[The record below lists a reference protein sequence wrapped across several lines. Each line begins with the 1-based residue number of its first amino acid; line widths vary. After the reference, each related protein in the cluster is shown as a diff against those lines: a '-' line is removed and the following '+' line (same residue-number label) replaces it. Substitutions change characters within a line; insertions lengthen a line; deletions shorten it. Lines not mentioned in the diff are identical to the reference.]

1 MMNRILL
8 LILISLFNITWA
20 QKKIDP
26 TPEHI
31 AQAKELKIQYDDED
45 IIVLNG
51 NEKVTFTLNKRE
63 KKVSVTRR
71 IREELINI
79 SVRADIQKHVQYN
92 DESYVSTFN
101 LKYRNKKNAYINI
114 IDKAINSDEMFHHD
128 ARVKYANI
136 DFPVQGY
143 KYHFESVKKTK
154 DIKYFTTIYFTDQ
167 FQTLKKEIKIVIP
180 KWLNIELKELNFKG
194 YDITK
199 KESFDDKLKATIIT
213 YTVKNIKK
221 EYDEKQAPGP
231 SYIYPHILVLAKSF
245 QLENTTHNLFN
256 ETKDLYHW
264 YKSLVDSMDEQP
276 TILKDKV
283 KELTENTA
291 SDEEKIKNI
300 YYWVQDNIRY
310 IAFEDGIAGFKPDES
325 QNVFNKRYGDCK
337 GMANLTRQMLKEAG
351 FDARL
356 TWIGTKRIAYDYST
370 PSLSVDNHMIC
381 TLLKDGKKIFL
392 DGTEKFNSYGEY
404 AERIQGK
411 QVLIEDGENFI
422 LEKVPIAPSISNK
435 QTYHFNA
442 KIKDDALIGNV
453 TKTYDGESRASFLY
467 RYSSYKNDKKEDA
480 LNYFLTN
487 DDKNLSVSNIKTSDL
502 NNRDDML
509 SIDYSLSQKNTVSSF
524 DNDIYIDLD
533 YHKEFGKFQFK
544 NRNTDYLFSHKKH
557 FTSTIT
563 LEIPSGYTISET
575 PKSVHVDT
583 ENYKIDIEFTIK
595 DNILSY
601 TKTFIMK
608 KAIIKTTDFEA
619 WNKTIKE
626 VHSIYKEQL
635 ILTKA

>member
-1 MMNRILL
+1 MRNILFP
-8 LILISLFNITWA
+8 IIFISAFSFS

-31 AQAKELKIQYDDED
+31 IQAKELKKQYKNDD
-45 IIVLNG
+45 IIVLKAA
-51 NEKVTFTLNKRE
+51 EKITFGFNKRE
-63 KKVSVTRR
+63 NKVTV
-71 IREELINI
+71 IHQNNEELINI
-79 SVRADIQKHVQYN
+79 NPRTDIQKYIYYN
-92 DESYVSTFN
+92 GQSVIRSFN
-101 LKYRNKKNAYINI
+101 FKYRNKKDAYINVK
-114 IDKAINSDEMFHHD
+114 DEAIKNDEMFHHD
-128 ARVKYANI
+128 ARVKYANV

-143 KYHFESVKKTK
+143 KYHFESIKKTK
-154 DIKYFTTIYFTDQ
+154 DIKYFTTIYFTNQ
-167 FQTLKKEIKIVIP
+167 FQTLKREIKIVIP
-180 KWLNIELKELNFKG
+180 RWLNIELKELNFNG

-199 KESFDDKLKATIIT
+199 KETFNDKLKATIIT

-221 EYDEKQAPGP
+221 EYDEKRAPGP
-231 SYIYPHILVLAKSF
+231 SHIYPHILVLAKSF
-245 QLENTTHNLFN
+245 NKNDKTETLFS
-256 ETKDLYHW
+256 ETKDLYSW
-264 YKSLVDSMDEQP
+264 YKSLIDSMDEKP
-276 TILKDKV
+276 TDLKEKV
-283 KELTENTA
+283 KELTKNTQ
-291 SDEEKIKNI
+291 SDEEKVKNI

-337 GMANLTRQMLKEAG
+337 GMANLMKQMLKEAG

-356 TWIGTKRIAYDYST
+356 TWVGTKRIAYDYST
-370 PSLSVDNHMIC
+370 PNLSVDNHMIC
-381 TLLKDGKKIFL
+381 TLLKNDQKIFL

-411 QVLIEDGENFI
+411 QVLIEDGDNFI
-422 LEKVPIAPSISNK
+422 LEKIPVASSISNK

-467 RYSSYKNDKKEDA
+467 HYSSFKNDKKEDA
-480 LNYFLTN
+480 LNYFLNN

-502 NNRDDML
+502 SNRDHML
-509 SIDYSLSQKNTVSSF
+509 SINYLLSQKNAVSSF
-524 DNDIYIDLD
+524 DDDIYIDLD
-533 YHKEFGKFQFK
+533 YHKEFGKFQFE

-557 FTSTIT
+557 FTSIIT

-583 ENYKIDIEFTIK
+583 ENYKIDIDFTLK

-601 TKTFIMK
+601 TKTFILK
-608 KAIIKTTDFEA
+608 KAVLKTSDYEA

-635 ILTKA
+635 ILTKT